1 MFGRTE
7 LLDRLAGSLS
17 EVHTTGKGR
26 ILAMRGRRQ
35 VGKSTAVTAFV
46 ERVDTPHAY
55 FTGVKLA
62 PTHRQLEL
70 LAEAFLGSRHPV
82 TDAQLLFDSPP
93 MTWREAFNRWALA
106 ARNGPVIVVL
116 DEFPWVVD
124 TDPSLEGE
132 LQVAWDSTL
141 SKLPILLILIGS
153 DVAMMSRLIEHDRP
167 LFGRVS
173 PMVVPALNPAEVAE
187 ALPGRSALEIFDAYL
202 VTGGYPR
209 LVERCAAAKTTAN
222 YVRTALTDP
231 FSDLAI
237 SAQLVLDAEFRDA
250 ASARQVLTAIGA
262 EAVTRPGFNDVLSAI
277 SDPGERGAAQT
288 AITRALRILQGP
300 KDLIRIEVPSGAAS
314 NSKLRRYRLTDPY
327 LRFWF
332 RFIASHLEDI
342 SRSRGDIA
350 VTAFNAGWASWRG
363 RAIEPHVNEALTR
376 LGATHPELAGV
387 QQASAWWNRDNSVE
401 VDIVARTADNI
412 ATVGTIKWRPR
423 GGVNSTEMAE
433 LAGARNV
440 IPHAV
445 GARLLAVCPS
455 GLAPGATADIV
466 LRPED
471 LLAAWGARVRTRP

>member
-1 MFGRTE
+1 MFGRTD
-7 LLDRLAGSLS
+7 LLDRLAGSLT
-17 EVHTTGKGR
+17 EVHATGKGR

-46 ERVDTPHAY
+46 EQVDTPHAY

-62 PTHRQLEL
+62 PMHRQLEM

-82 TDAQLLFDSPP
+82 TDVHLLFDSPP
-93 MTWREAFNRWALA
+93 TTWREAFNRWALA
-106 ARNGPVIVVL
+106 ARNAPVIVVL
-116 DEFPWVVD
+116 DEFPWAVEA
-124 TDPSLEGE
+124 DPSLEGE
-132 LQVAWDSTL
+132 LQVAWDTTL

-209 LVERCAAAKTTAN
+209 LVERCAVARTTAA
-222 YVRTALTDP
+222 YVKAALTDP
-231 FSDLAI
+231 FSDLVI
-237 SAQLVLDAEFRDA
+237 SAQLVLDAVFRDA
-250 ASARQVLTAIGA
+250 ASARQVLTSIGA
-262 EAVTRPGFNDVLSAI
+262 EAVTWPGFNDVVSAI
-277 SDPGERGAAQT
+277 SDPDERGAAQT
-288 AITRALRILQGP
+288 AITRALRILEGP

-332 RFIASHLEDI
+332 RFVA
-342 SRSRGDIA
+342 
-350 VTAFNAGWASWRG
+350 
-363 RAIEPHVNEALTR
+363 HVNEALTR

-387 QQASAWWNRDNSVE
+387 QQAGAWWTRDNSVE
-401 VDIVARTADNI
+401 VDIVARAAETI
-412 ATVGTIKWRPR
+412 ATLGTIKWRPR
-423 GGVNSTEMAE
+423 GGVNRTEMAE

-440 IPHAV
+440 IPDAG

-455 GLAPGATADIV
+455 GLAPGASADIV

-471 LLAAWGARVRTRP
+471 LLAAWGA

>member
-7 LLDRLAGSLS
+7 LLDRFAGSLT
-17 EVHTTGKGR
+17 EVHKTGKGR
-26 ILAMRGRRQ
+26 ILAVRGRRQ

-46 ERVDTPHAY
+46 EQVDTPHAY

-62 PTHRQLEL
+62 PMHRQLET

-82 TDAQLLFDSPP
+82 ADVHLLFDTPP
-93 MTWREAFNRWALA
+93 TTWREAFNRWALA
-106 ARNGPVIVVL
+106 ARNAPVIVVL
-116 DEFPWVVD
+116 DEFPWAVEA
-124 TDPSLEGE
+124 DPSLEGE
-132 LQVAWDSTL
+132 LQVAWDTTL

-153 DVAMMSRLIEHDRP
+153 DVAMMSRLVEHDRP
-167 LFGRVS
+167 LFGRVT

-187 ALPGRSALEIFDAYL
+187 ALPGRSAMEIFDAYL

-209 LVERCAAAKTTAN
+209 LVERCAAAKSTSA
-222 YVRTALTDP
+222 YVRTALIDP
-231 FSDLAI
+231 FSDLVI
-237 SAQLVLDAEFRDA
+237 SAQLVLDAEFTDA
-250 ASARQVLTAIGA
+250 ASTRQVLTAIGA

-288 AITRALRILQGP
+288 AITRALKILEGP

-314 NSKLRRYRLTDPY
+314 NSRLRRYRLTDPY
-327 LRFWF
+327 LQFWF
-332 RFIASHLEDI
+332 RFIARHLEDI

-350 VTAFNAGWASWRG
+350 VAAFNASWTSWRG

-387 QQASAWWNRDNSVE
+387 QQAGPWWNRDNSLE
-401 VDIVARTADNI
+401 VDIVARTAEDI

-423 GGVNSTEMAE
+423 VGVNRAEMAE
-433 LAGARNV
+433 LVNARNV
-440 IPHAV
+440 IPHAG

-455 GLAPGATADIV
+455 GLAPGASADIV

-471 LLAAWGARVRTRP
+471 LLAAWGA

>member
-1 MFGRTE
+1 MVGRTD
-7 LLDRLAGSLS
+7 LLDRLAGSLT

-46 ERVDTPHAY
+46 EQVDTPHAY

-62 PTHRQLEL
+62 PMHRQLEM

-82 TDAQLLFDSPP
+82 ADVHLLFDSPP
-93 MTWREAFNRWALA
+93 TTWREAFNRWALA
-106 ARNGPVIVVL
+106 ARSTPVIVVL
-116 DEFPWVVD
+116 DEFPWAVD
-124 TDPSLEGE
+124 ADPSLEGE

-167 LFGRVS
+167 LFGRVT
-173 PMVVPALNPAEVAE
+173 PMVVPTLNPAEVAE

-209 LVERCAAAKTTAN
+209 LVEGCTAAKTTAA
-222 YVRTALTDP
+222 YVKTALTDP
-231 FSDLAI
+231 FSDLVI
-237 SAQLVLDAEFRDA
+237 SAQLRLDAEFA
-250 ASARQVLTAIGA
+250 GAPSARQVLTAIGA
-262 EAVTRPGFNDVLSAI
+262 EAVTRPGFNDVVSAI

-288 AITRALRILQGP
+288 AITRALRILEGP
-300 KDLIRIEVPSGAAS
+300 KDLIRIEVPSGAGS

-332 RFIASHLEDI
+332 RFIARHIEDI
-342 SRSRGDIA
+342 SRNRGDIA
-350 VTAFNAGWASWRG
+350 VTALDASWASWRG

-387 QQASAWWNRDNSVE
+387 QQAGAWWTRDNSVE
-401 VDIVARTADNI
+401 VDVVARTSENI
-412 ATVGTIKWRPR
+412 ATVGTIKWRPH
-423 GGVNSTEMAE
+423 GGVNRTEMGE
-433 LAGARNV
+433 LANARNV
-440 IPHAV
+440 IPQAG

-455 GLAPGATADIV
+455 GLAPGASADIV

-471 LLAAWGARVRTRP
+471 LLAAWGAGVSTR